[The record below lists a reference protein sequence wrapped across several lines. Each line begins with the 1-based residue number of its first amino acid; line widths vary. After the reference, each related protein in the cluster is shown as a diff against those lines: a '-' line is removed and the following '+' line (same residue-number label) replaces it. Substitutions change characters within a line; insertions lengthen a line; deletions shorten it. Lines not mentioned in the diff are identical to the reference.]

1 MNIKLQISKILK
13 CLLGKE
19 IVNSAIN
26 PSLKSMHGNWWPD
39 LPPKS
44 LRVNGI
50 IDYYKE
56 RLVVEGYKEKE
67 YMSFLDTQ

>member
-1 MNIKLQISKILK
+1 M
-13 CLLGKE
+13 
-19 IVNSAIN
+19 
-26 PSLKSMHGNWWPD
+26 D

-50 IDYYKE
+50 IDYSKE